1 MQIVEELV
9 DEGEV
14 DGEGVLLGLVEEEV
28 EDGVLVGV
36 VGAVELEVVEVADA
50 LVEEFVADLKRDRG

>member
-14 DGEGVLLGLVEEEV
+14 GGEGVLLGLVEEEV